1 MLAMKPP
8 HMKAAKISGFVLL
21 KDTSAGGWGGGVCV
35 CGKDQICDPLFINVN
50 LQRMRLH
57 TAHR

>member
-21 KDTSAGGWGGGVCV
+21 KDTSAGGG

-57 TAHR
+57 AAHR

>member
-21 KDTSAGGWGGGVCV
+21 KDTSAGWVGGGWGG
-35 CGKDQICDPLFINVN
+35 GKDQICDPLFINVN

-57 TAHR
+57 AAHR